1 MFGYAYLDFQAAC
14 MSMKPLMADAPG
26 PERLM
31 HRAKSV
37 CLHEIGHTLG
47 LHDHYDEAGRRCVMH
62 GTVSAEELYETAAY
76 SSDFCPPCLGAI
88 KDALKAIDAAAY
100 DGLVVLPTP
109 GGAENPGHRLLSQ
122 SGPAGTS
129 SGDDFLG
136 VEFDKFASIRL
147 FDTHSDFGTQGH
159 EFSPLFFG

>member
-1 MFGYAYLDFQAAC
+1 MSGYAYLDFQAAC

-37 CLHEIGHTLG
+37 CLHEIGHTPG

-76 SSDFCPPCLGAI
+76 SSGAQREVR
-88 KDALKAIDAAAY
+88 
-100 DGLVVLPTP
+100 LV
-109 GGAENPGHRLLSQ
+109 LLESLMNYL
-122 SGPAGTS
+122 AGR
-129 SGDDFLG
+129 
-136 VEFDKFASIRL
+136 V
-147 FDTHSDFGTQGH
+147 
-159 EFSPLFFG
+159 